1 MPRTIIPHFPIDSEW
16 AETLIGLRLN
26 IPNKWWPGFS
36 DGGINRGKIAAI
48 NYDPSSSFYFEVE
61 LNNEPGAHYAMRYSS
76 VLLYADDE
84 QPGFSQFC
92 LPSCCPANP
101 DDEIARV
108 RVPQKIG
115 WMVDDDYTD
124 KEDAVVD
131 EEEAIKFNNRD
142 HDDDNDNEGNDGSD
156 NNGDGGDNY
165 IEVVTTTE
173 KKRNKGKSSMSRKR
187 HKSKGTANTP
197 INHDSVMLSG
207 DGDAD
212 FEGDADA
219 EDSNDSTC
227 SRRSNMKKQKRK
239 IGRSTKTDDQG
250 GIFIRSRSPACQSS
264 SGLIYQTTRS
274 RE

>member
-1 MPRTIIPHFPIDSEW
+1 MPRTIIPHVPIDSEW

-48 NYDPSSSFYFEVE
+48 NYNPSSSYYFEVE
-61 LNNEPGAHYAMRYSS
+61 LDDEPGAHYAMRYSS
-76 VLLYADDE
+76 VILYADN
-84 QPGFSQFC
+84 QPGFSQFR

-101 DDEIARV
+101 EDEIARV
-108 RVPQKIG
+108 RVPKKIG

-131 EEEAIKFNNRD
+131 EEEAIEINNRD
-142 HDDDNDNEGNDGSD
+142 HDNDDDNEGDDGSD
-156 NNGDGGDNY
+156 DDDDGGDDY
-165 IEVVTTTE
+165 IEVVATTE
-173 KKRNKGKSSMSRKR
+173 KKRNKGKLSMSRKQ

-197 INHDSVMLSG
+197 INHVSVIMQSG

-219 EDSNDSTC
+219 EDS
-227 SRRSNMKKQKRK
+227 
-239 IGRSTKTDDQG
+239 DDD
-250 GIFIRSRSPACQSS
+250 IDFF
-264 SGLIYQTTRS
+264 
-274 RE
+274 EEK